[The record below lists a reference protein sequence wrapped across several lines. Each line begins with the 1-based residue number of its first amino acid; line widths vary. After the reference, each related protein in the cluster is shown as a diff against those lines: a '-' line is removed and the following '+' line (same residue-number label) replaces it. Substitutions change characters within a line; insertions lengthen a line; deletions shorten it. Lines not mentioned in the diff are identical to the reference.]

1 MTGPREVLW
10 VIKLLHLFSTY
21 TLQQSNLTRRLSFC
35 LNLHVILVP
44 LSHQDFGSL
53 VWGTICNTLV
63 KKMEINCQQNLI
75 TLKTYFCEKLW
86 IFPLNDFK
94 SVLFQISYGFI

>member
-63 KKMEINCQQNLI
+63 KKME
-75 TLKTYFCEKLW
+75 F
-86 IFPLNDFK
+86 
-94 SVLFQISYGFI
+94 SVRHTWVQIPVLPFIWYISLGRL